1 MIYFDS
7 LLKSIVSFFSF
18 SWDRMLHGHLIEIIG
33 FWFIAISCLVILATL
48 STVLIDSFLTSIREG
63 KFKRWTAIFEVW
75 IVEYMF
81 GDDSQKEDIIIKL
94 NRIIK
99 NNKKAQLVLS
109 KILRDQLLNFDG
121 EQEEAIKDLFFKTD
135 MPSLTQE
142 KLESVE
148 WNYNV
153 EGVREISTFGL
164 EKLSVQL
171 PSFAKSKNRFL
182 ALESL
187 VAMMDYDLN
196 VAFNLIVTTNFRLSA
211 WEEIVISNKLRNYPL
226 GDLPDFCQ
234 WLDLERTDVKVF
246 ILKLIRM
253 FKQYQAVEKVG
264 NHISHFDQKVRK
276 EAIITSSE
284 LFNIE
289 VLPHLLAQFNE
300 EPKENRLAIL
310 DAVKQLGNEHHFQ
323 WLLGVFQ
330 NSEYSFNTR
339 LKAGLTLK
347 SHGVNTT
354 SNTREEEYITNHI
367 NENKVPWNQ

>member
-1 MIYFDS
+1 MRILDDMVV
-7 LLKSIVSFFSF
+7 SIISFFTF
-18 SWDRMLHGHLIEIIG
+18 IWDRMIHGQPIERIG
-33 FWFIAISCLVILATL
+33 FSFVAISCVIIFFTL
-48 STVLIDSFLTSIREG
+48 STILIDSSITSRKERKI
-63 KFKRWTAIFEVW
+63 KRWTAIFEVW

-81 GDDSQKEDIIIKL
+81 GDEEQKMDIL
-94 NRIIK
+94 NKFNRVIK
-99 NNKKAQLVLS
+99 NNKKAQLLLS

-121 EQEEAIKDLFFKTD
+121 EQKEAIKDLFYKTD
-135 MPSLTQE
+135 MPSLTLE
-142 KLESVE
+142 KLESIE

-153 EGVREISTFGL
+153 EGVREISIFGL
-164 EKLSVQL
+164 EKLADQL

-187 VAMMDYDLN
+187 VAMMDYDLKK
-196 VAFNLIVTTNFRLSA
+196 AFNLIVTTNFRLSA
-211 WEEIVISNKLRNYPL
+211 WEEIVISIKLQNYPL
-226 GDLPDFCQ
+226 SDLPDFCQ

-253 FKQYQAVEKVG
+253 FKQYQAVEKVS
-264 NHISHFDQKVRK
+264 NHISHFDKQVRK

-284 LFNIE
+284 LFNID
-289 VLPHLLAQFNE
+289 VLPHLLAHFTK

-310 DAVKQLGNEHHFQ
+310 DAVKQLGNEHHHE

-347 SHGVNTT
+347 SLGAKTTLNTL
-354 SNTREEEYITNHI
+354 EEKYITNHI
-367 NENKVPWNQ
+367 NENKVPWN